1 MERKMNPWALM
12 VEMKIGTDIMEN
24 STEVPQKT
32 KHTTI
37 QSICIYPFWVYVKK
51 KWKQYHEVISALP
64 CSLQHYLQ

>member
-37 QSICIYPFWVYVKK
+37 QSICIYPF
-51 KWKQYHEVISALP
+51 
-64 CSLQHYLQ
+64 